1 MKTPVSPG
9 LLDKY
14 LNGTCTPKEREEVEN
29 WYQSFESSPEIN
41 TLFPESKS
49 EEYSKSVLEKI
60 KNKIKLRDLEDK
72 KSGKFQI
79 GKQAYWYLA
88 ASILIS
94 TGVWTFSL

>member
-1 MKTPVSPG
+1 MKTPLSPG

-14 LNGTCTPKEREEVEN
+14 LTGTCTQQEREEVED
-29 WYQSFESSPEIN
+29 WYQSFESLSEIN

-60 KNKIKLRDLEDK
+60 KNKIKLRELEHK

-88 ASILIS
+88 ASVLIS
-94 TGVWTFSL
+94 TCVWTISL